1 MLPFFL
7 KCLTQKKTPNF
18 FWTADRSG
26 DVHLSEKR
34 YGPYFAFVATNEDSS
49 QSAGLAYFMP
59 VLFSLLLVSLD
70 QIQAYLENPFDQVGE
85 DDIVIN
91 AEKFLRT
98 LVDIDGEVESA
109 GFWKAAWTESM
120 LMGVKPIQ
128 LRFERLK
135 LESDTLL
142 IKRS

>member
-1 MLPFFL
+1 M
-7 KCLTQKKTPNF
+7 
-18 FWTADRSG
+18 
-26 DVHLSEKR
+26 HLSEKR
-34 YGPYFAFVATNEDSS
+34 YGPYFAFVATNEGSS

-109 GFWKAAWTESM
+109 GF
-120 LMGVKPIQ
+120 
-128 LRFERLK
+128 
-135 LESDTLL
+135 
-142 IKRS
+142 